1 MVKNPIDK
9 DVVRRREAEI
19 LKVVTRHGWSYV
31 QTRLSPGPIKS
42 AQEAAAA
49 ENPSLPLPQVLAQVL
64 TELGPTYVKLGQLLS
79 TRPDLLSSD
88 YIEALES
95 LQSNVPPVPWEEI
108 KPQLEADLGTDISEV
123 FAEFE
128 EKVIAAGSLGQIYRA
143 QLPDGQTV
151 AVKVQRPGIR
161 NLIEADLQGLQ
172 TLVERFKN
180 RQLGKTFDLQG
191 LLDEFSTSILSELDF
206 RREARN
212 TIEMGENLDQSHF
225 WSKGEICVP
234 KVYSEW
240 SSERVLVLEW
250 VEGTPILKAEL
261 PSNQRVQVARWVA
274 QMLLNQFF
282 IDGFF
287 HADPHPGN
295 FFYHSNEK
303 DYHLI
308 LLDCGMV
315 SRLDPRTRNILL
327 DLFVGIIDAN
337 PRQMAQALYDVGYTR
352 EAVNIAAMENEVDR
366 VLRSN
371 YTRALSELKLAE
383 LIQEILDI
391 PRRNHI
397 QLPGTIGLFIKA
409 LTNAEGVARSLD
421 PDFSF
426 IEVGRPVMK
435 RASRQRYF
443 SPARLQET
451 TYKSVLALDSLSG
464 LPQRLDSLFDRL
476 EVSELS
482 LSWTWRE
489 QNKFQQTLNRGV
501 RRLSLALL
509 SVGAIGSGA
518 LLVASKSQAAS
529 TISGYTLFWGNSLLI
544 GGLAIALWLVFE
556 FIVRP
561 EMSNKQ

>member
-1 MVKNPIDK
+1 MVKNLINN

-19 LKVVTRHGWSYV
+19 LKVVSRHGWSYV
-31 QTRLSPGPIKS
+31 QTRLSPGSITS

-123 FAEFE
+123 FTEFE

-161 NLIEADLQGLQ
+161 NLIESDLQVLQ
-172 TLVERFKN
+172 DLVERFKN
-180 RQLGKTFDLQG
+180 RQSGEIFDLQG

-303 DYHLI
+303 DYYLI

-327 DLFVGIIDAN
+327 DLFIGIIDAN

-489 QNKFQQTLNRGV
+489 QNEFQQTLNQGV

-529 TISGYTLFWGNSLLI
+529 TISGYTLFWGNGLLI

-561 EMSNKQ
+561 DMSNE